1 MFLSL
6 DCSFADIYPVDE
18 IRCIVSI
25 TTMIHSHPKWA
36 QSEFHMQNISYLN
49 LHDAAV
55 KPAVYSPQNVSNYAD
70 SSLNYDELTSIGR
83 FLYKIIGLRINS
95 MKSSFNFIHSLST
108 YSVNVVTFSSKQAH
122 RFSNS

>member
-6 DCSFADIYPVDE
+6 DCSFADIYPADE

-49 LHDAAV
+49 LHGAAV
-55 KPAVYSPQNVSNYAD
+55 GPSVCSPRSVVNYAD
-70 SSLNYDELTSIGR
+70 SSLNCDELTSIGR
-83 FLYKIIGLRINS
+83 FLYKMIELRINS
-95 MKSSFNFIHSLST
+95 MKSLFNSIHSLST